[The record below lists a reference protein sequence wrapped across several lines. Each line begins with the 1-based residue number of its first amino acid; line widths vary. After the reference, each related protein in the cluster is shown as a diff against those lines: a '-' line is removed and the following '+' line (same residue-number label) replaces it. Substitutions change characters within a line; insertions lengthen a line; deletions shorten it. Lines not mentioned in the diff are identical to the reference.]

1 MLVIIGLLLGGVFAG
16 QELIDNAKFKNL
28 VSDFKNVPVYI
39 SGYEDKFKALP
50 GDQDQASLD
59 AQFPPAGSATACTT
73 AAVGHCAT
81 KNGVIDG
88 GWDATAVTDESFLFW
103 QHVRLAGIGQGLTNT
118 GGAAYRPTNAFNGH
132 IGVTNSA
139 QSPIIGIKGTY
150 IVCSDSI
157 TGKLAKQLDTT
168 LDDGNTANG
177 SVMVVPAGTPTSL
190 PVAPLATTSLVD
202 GASYLVCM
210 GN

>member
-1 MLVIIGLLLGGVFAG
+1 M
-16 QELIDNAKFKNL
+16 
-28 VSDFKNVPVYI
+28 YI

-59 AQFPPAGSATACTT
+59 AQLPPAGSATACTP

-118 GGAAYRPTNAFNGH
+118 GGAAYRPTNAFNGY

-157 TGKLAKQLDTT
+157 PGKLAKQLDTT

-177 SVMVVPAGTPTSL
+177 SVMVAPAGTSV

-202 GASYLVCM
+202 GARYLVCM